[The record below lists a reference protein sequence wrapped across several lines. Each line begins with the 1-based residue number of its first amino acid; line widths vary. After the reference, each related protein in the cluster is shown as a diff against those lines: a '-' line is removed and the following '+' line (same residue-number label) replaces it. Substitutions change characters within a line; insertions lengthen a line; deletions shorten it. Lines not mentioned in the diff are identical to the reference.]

1 MARARNIKPGL
12 FKNEV
17 LGVADPLVT
26 LLFEGLWLLADRE
39 GRLEDRPLRIKAE
52 IFPYRDGLDIESLLN
67 WLVDNEFIVRYTC
80 EGKRYIQV
88 NNFDKHQNPHKN
100 EAPSEIPAFSEGCT
114 ASEKIG
120 TTSEKIGSTRADSLI
135 PDSLIPD
142 SLQPPCAPPARD
154 DGTTSEDLFAKFY
167 RLYPNK
173 KGKANALKAWKK
185 LKLTDDLIN
194 LIFDGLARYCA
205 SPDWAKDGGQ
215 FIPHPAT
222 WLNGKRWED
231 EVKPAT
237 NVRQFPG
244 KSRHTGF
251 DDRDYT
257 KGLTQREDG
266 TYAF

>member
-114 ASEKIG
+114 TSEKIG
-120 TTSEKIGSTRADSLI
+120 TTSEKIGSARADSLI

-154 DGTTSEDLFAKFY
+154 DDATSEDLFAKFY

-194 LIFDGLARYCA
+194 QIFDGLGRYCVSA
-205 SPDWAKDGGQ
+205 DWLKDGGQ
-215 FIPHPAT
+215 FVPHPAT
-222 WLNGKRWED
+222 WLNGRRWED

-244 KSRHTGF
+244 NSRHSGF